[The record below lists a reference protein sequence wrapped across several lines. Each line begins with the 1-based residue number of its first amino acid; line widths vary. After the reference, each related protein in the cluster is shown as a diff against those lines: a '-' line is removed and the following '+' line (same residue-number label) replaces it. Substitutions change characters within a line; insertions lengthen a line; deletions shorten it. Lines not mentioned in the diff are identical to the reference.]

1 MEDKINMN
9 KWRNPIKPLL
19 RRIEDSIELM
29 VAYINLDSK
38 TELIVDGQLIN
49 QHIHGPLTYDYVL
62 QTIEATSESKDSY
75 FKQLG
80 SMAPKYI
87 SKREFKKLFKEYGE
101 LRLECYKF
109 HKDGKDSHK

>member
-1 MEDKINMN
+1 MENKINMN
-9 KWRNPIKPLL
+9 KWRNSIKNLL
-19 RRIEDSIELM
+19 GMIEDSVELM

-38 TELIVDGQLIN
+38 TENVDGQLIN
-49 QHIHGPLTYDYVL
+49 RYIHGPLTYDYIL

-80 SMAPKYI
+80 LMMPKYI
-87 SKREFKKLFKEYGE
+87 SKKEFKRLFKKYEE

-109 HKDGKDSHK
+109 HKNCKDSH